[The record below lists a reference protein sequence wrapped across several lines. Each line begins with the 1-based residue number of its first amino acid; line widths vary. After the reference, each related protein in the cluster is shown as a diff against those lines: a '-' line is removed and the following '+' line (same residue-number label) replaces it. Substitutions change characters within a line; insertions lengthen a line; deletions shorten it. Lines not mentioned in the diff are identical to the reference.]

1 MIDPTKGA
9 LAKPGIRTKSAMPT
23 TDDDTLP
30 PFALPGIGQNKVTA
44 AFDGGL
50 ICSDGG
56 VSWYRRASRSA
67 NCMA

>member
-1 MIDPTKGA
+1 
-9 LAKPGIRTKSAMPT
+9 MPT